1 MVQADISN
9 APVNR
14 PMCVETTAMGA
25 AYLAGLAVGY
35 WSSKDDAETT
45 GLSTAH
51 LKLKSQ
57 MKREA
62 GKSNCGKKQLHTHLT
77 GQKKTRRVSY
87 DSIYCRV
94 RRNYDAYY
102 FRR

>member
-35 WSSKDDAETT
+35 WKDKGEI
-45 GLSTAH
+45 
-51 LKLKSQ
+51 
-57 MKREA
+57 RE
-62 GKSNCGKKQLHTHLT
+62 NWQL
-77 GQKKTRRVSY
+77 GAVFKP
-87 DSIYCRV
+87 SIC
-94 RRNYDAYY
+94 
-102 FRR
+102 